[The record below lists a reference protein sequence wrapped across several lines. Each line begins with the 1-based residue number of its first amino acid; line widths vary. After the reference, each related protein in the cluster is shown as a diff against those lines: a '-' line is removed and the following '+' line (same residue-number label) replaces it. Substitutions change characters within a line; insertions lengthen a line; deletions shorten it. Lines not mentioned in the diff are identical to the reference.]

1 MMASDMKLRLLC
13 LLLLPPLAA
22 CQMDSRQQVL
32 ASANSQAA
40 QRAISTR
47 AFDTADRAKVIQAV
61 IATLQDLGFVVDRA
75 DDVLGTVSATHY
87 GGGLVRFTVTVRPG
101 GTTRTPGG
109 ATRTIVRASGEL
121 NQHELSDPAPFQRFF
136 EALSQA
142 LFLQA
147 NDID

>member
-1 MMASDMKLRLLC
+1 MKSDGSSWAKARALALAVVASAALS
-13 LLLLPPLAA
+13 A

-32 ASANSQAA
+32 ASTNSQVA

-47 AFDTADRAKVIQAV
+47 AFDTGDQAKVFRAV

-75 DDVLGTVSATHY
+75 DGTLGTISATRF
-87 GGGLVRFTVTVRPG
+87 GQDLIRFTVSLRPRG
-101 GTTRTPGG
+101 SG
-109 ATRTIVRASGEL
+109 ATIIRASGQI

-136 EALSQA
+136 ESLSQA

-147 NDID
+147 QNID